1 MRVRRLLFALIS
13 VGWGTLCAAQTAQP
27 DHFTWLKTSADAGD
41 VQAAWSL
48 AQLLAQADGIEADVD
63 LQLRYLTMAAQAG
76 MPEAQ
81 VALGQVYERGALV
94 RQDLEQARAF
104 YAKAAQTGDRAG
116 LIRLVLLLDRYQT
129 DLEGALIQRAE
140 ALRVLIARPNAPGWA
155 YASLAETIELQHG
168 RWAQPMRRLAL
179 YERAAALGDATGTAA
194 LAELL
199 LASRDDEASFVRAT
213 DLLAELVTVHGKTH
227 AAKRLVEAYLCKAPR
242 APMIY
247 EADYWRAEYASMR
260 MGFQDLTGQAKIAR
274 LQSQA
279 LEKRASALAVWVPS
293 LGAQP
298 AAQSQLWANFV
309 PEPFAIHSALSQN
322 GLEARRENKQ
332 LLSAA
337 WHLGGEALVSE
348 VARGLLREV
357 PTDGFLET
365 LNTLALNGS
374 GAALNVLAEA
384 DPRRAQLV
392 LQQNAKFLAMRGD
405 FQMLLQVIPQ
415 MGPSDQAQ
423 SLANA
428 ISIMACD
435 YQSALAVA
443 TTAARIGETTST
455 SRFLVIAG
463 ELAEG
468 KPWAQRDLG
477 RAVLQ
482 LEGLAGSATAL
493 DLFESAFAAGDR
505 AAGQDMVRLL
515 RQRGSSLYDPIRAR
529 ELEEVLQGH

>member
-1 MRVRRLLFALIS
+1 MRVRRLLYALIS
-13 VGWGTLCAAQTAQP
+13 VAWGTLCAAQTEQP
-27 DHFTWLKTSADAGD
+27 DHFKWLKTTAEAGD
-41 VQAAWSL
+41 EQAAWTL
-48 AQLLAQADGIEADVD
+48 AQLLAQAEGIEADVD
-63 LQLRYLTMAAQAG
+63 LLLRYLTMAAQAG
-76 MPEAQ
+76 MTDAQ

-94 RQDLEQARAF
+94 RQDLEQARAL
-104 YAKAAQTGDRAG
+104 YAKAAQKGDRAG
-116 LIRLVLLLDRYQT
+116 LIRLVLLLDRHQT
-129 DLEGALIQRAE
+129 DLDWALKQRAE
-140 ALRVLIARPNAPGWA
+140 ALRVLIARPNTPGWA
-155 YASLAETIELQHG
+155 YSSLAQTIELQHG
-168 RWAQPMRRLAL
+168 RWAQPVRRLAL

-199 LASRDDEASFVRAT
+199 LAQRDDEAAFIRAT
-213 DLLAELVTVHGKTH
+213 DLLAELVTVDGKTH
-227 AAKRLVEAYLCKAPR
+227 AAKRLAEAYLCKAPK

-247 EADYWRAEYASMR
+247 EADHWRVEYTSMR
-260 MGFQDLTGQAKIAR
+260 LGFQDLTGQAKTAR

-293 LGAQP
+293 LGAQR

-309 PEPFAIHSALSQN
+309 PEPFAIHSALSRS

-337 WHLGGEALVSE
+337 WRLGGEALVSE
-348 VARGLLREV
+348 VTRGLLREL

-365 LNTLALNGS
+365 LKTLALNGS
-374 GAALNVLAEA
+374 GAALNALAEA

-392 LQQNAKFLAMRGD
+392 LQENAKFLAMRGD

-468 KPWAQRDLG
+468 KSWAQRDLG

-482 LEGLAGSATAL
+482 LEGLAGSAMAL
-493 DLFESAFAAGDR
+493 DLFERAFAAGDR
-505 AAGQDMVRLL
+505 AAGRDMVRLL
-515 RQRGSSLYDPIRAR
+515 NQRGSSLYDPIKAR
-529 ELEEVLQGH
+529 ELEEELQAH